1 MSPDGMGIV
10 SMSPDGI
17 GAVSVSPMSPEAM
30 GVVSVSPEGL
40 GTVCVCPVSSVQV
53 QCVYL
58 PHVLLQSL
66 CPQLASQRR
75 ANIRATVTG
84 GSALWS
90 VLCRLL
96 PAVSSLGH
104 TCLESADL
112 LVP

>member
-1 MSPDGMGIV
+1 MFSVSPEGIGIV
-10 SMSPDGI
+10 N
-17 GAVSVSPMSPEAM
+17 VSPMSPEAM
-30 GVVSVSPEGL
+30 GVVSVSPEDL
-40 GTVCVCPVSSVQV
+40 STVCVCPVSSVQV

-58 PHVLLQSL
+58 PHVLLQSM

-84 GSALWS
+84 GGALWF
-90 VLCRLL
+90 VLSRLF

-104 TCLESADL
+104 TRESADL